1 MTASSERVF
10 IRTLHLVLS
19 IPILGYLYGPVA
31 QIPQAAWFTR
41 WIAMPLVI
49 LTGLWL
55 WLKPRI
61 KRWLRLAPSSSVLVS
76 RQPLS
81 QTSRRVT
88 TAATGKALSRIPAA
102 NRNGAPGR

>member
-1 MTASSERVF
+1 MNHLSAATGSVSEIHKATSPRWTASKERTL

-31 QIPQAAWFTR
+31 HIPPAAFFVR
-41 WIAMPLVI
+41 WIAMPLVT

-61 KRWLRLAPSSSVLVS
+61 KRWLVS
-76 RQPLS
+76 
-81 QTSRRVT
+81 
-88 TAATGKALSRIPAA
+88 
-102 NRNGAPGR
+102 

>member
-1 MTASSERVF
+1 MRDRKARRWTASRERTL

-31 QIPQAAWFTR
+31 HIPPAAFFVR

-61 KRWLRLAPSSSVLVS
+61 RRWLVS
-76 RQPLS
+76 
-81 QTSRRVT
+81 
-88 TAATGKALSRIPAA
+88 
-102 NRNGAPGR
+102 

>member
-1 MTASSERVF
+1 MNDFTTATGSVPVLRKGSTRRWTASKERTL

-31 QIPQAAWFTR
+31 HIPPAAFFVR
-41 WIAMPLVI
+41 WIAMPLVT

-61 KRWLRLAPSSSVLVS
+61 KRWLVS
-76 RQPLS
+76 
-81 QTSRRVT
+81 
-88 TAATGKALSRIPAA
+88 
-102 NRNGAPGR
+102 